1 MGDYGVSIIHINS
14 STIVISI
21 VEPQNDADTFINNC
35 GETGERPAIRVMIT
49 INDVW
54 VTYKHTEDIN
64 KNVQLDISY
73 TYDNDNDSLGIYD
86 ILFAII
92 KPKLDGVKASVAAD
106 VFDKL
111 SQFASYNGIA
121 TRSFNDVVNTAK
133 GWANAKGMNI
143 VDFLNEYK

>member
-14 STIVISI
+14 STIAISI
-21 VEPQNDADTFINNC
+21 VEPQNDADTFINSC
-35 GETGERPAIRVMIT
+35 GETGERPAIRDMIT

-92 KPKLDGVKASVAAD
+92 KPKLDDIKANVAAD

-121 TRSFNDVVNTAK
+121 TKPFNDVVNTARD
-133 GWANAKGMNI
+133 WANAKGMNI